1 MSDEPRPYSPL
12 YIRAWTAVAVAH
24 GIVFY
29 LLFVFG
35 NDFMAFG
42 RVVWHLLRWIAS
54 PII

>member
-1 MSDEPRPYSPL
+1 MSEEARPYSPL